1 MRTTISIR
9 AAITSALAASLFGL
23 FPSTGWTQQTVT
35 DQFGTEILIDVLP
48 PQMQG
53 QVFETQSILQGGG
66 GVGPIA
72 VDQLGRFNLDAV
84 AGGVAG
90 GTAQEELL
98 VNQLLGV
105 VLLPRPGDVRPDG
118 WPGVEGVWHDF
129 DRFPP
134 QVGRV
139 LQSYIGRPVSLSS
152 LDQMV
157 RDVIVAYRDGD
168 RPVVDVLLPE
178 QDITSGVVQLVVIE
192 SKLGRVRVEG
202 VDADTEEF
210 IRGQM
215 RVKRGEVIRASDV
228 LRDLSWVNRS
238 PYRKIDLVYAPG
250 LEFGTTDMILKSYQ
264 TRANWFYLG
273 YEDSGSPFL
282 GEDRFIFGFNMGDV
296 FGPNRSLSY
305 QYTGDLDFEHVRAS
319 TVVYTQGLP
328 WRHWVT
334 VLASYVGIESDLI
347 PVGDG
352 AFLTSDGENYQI
364 SGRYAIPLD
373 GTVNRQREMD
383 IGFDFKSNESNLE
396 FIDVLSADDLLLF
409 GSRVEIFQF
418 SLGYKETIQHQRGVT
433 QFDIRGVWSPGGLSP
448 HNSDEVFATTR
459 AFSEADYFYAV
470 ANLEHQRRL
479 RDDWSSRFK
488 IQGQVANKNLQPSE
502 QIGAGGYDSV
512 RGYNQRVASGDHG
525 FVTTLEIY
533 TPELSF
539 GRIFDW
545 ENETDS
551 LRFLGFFDAANLS
564 EKDPLPLAAS
574 YRHLGSVGLGLRYNY
589 SDWFR
594 FRLDYGY
601 PVFTQNV
608 VTDTS
613 GRFHIGA
620 TATF

>member
-1 MRTTISIR
+1 MTP
-9 AAITSALAASLFGL
+9 AYA
-23 FPSTGWTQQTVT
+23 QQTVT
-35 DQFGTEILIDVLP
+35 DEFGTEILVDVLP
-48 PQMQG
+48 PQVQG
-53 QVFETQSILQGGG
+53 QVFETRSILQAGGG
-66 GVGPIA
+66 QGPIA
-72 VDQLGRFNLDAV
+72 VDQMGRFNLATAV
-84 AGGVAG
+84 GGPAGAA
-90 GTAQEELL
+90 AQEELL

-192 SKLGRVRVEG
+192 SELARIRVEG
-202 VDADTEEF
+202 ADADTEEF
-210 IRGQM
+210 IRSQM
-215 RVKRGEVIRASDV
+215 RIKRGEVIRASDV

-238 PYRKIDLVYAPG
+238 PYRKIDMVYAPG
-250 LEFGTTDMILKSYQ
+250 FEFGTTDIILKSYE

-273 YEDSGSPFL
+273 YEDSGTDFL

-319 TVVYTQGLP
+319 SVVYTQGLP

-334 VLASYVGIESDLI
+334 ILASYVNISSDEI
-347 PVGDG
+347 PIGG
-352 AFLTSDGENYQI
+352 GNFLTSDGENYQL
-364 SGRYAIPLD
+364 SGRYSIPLH

-383 IGFDFKSNESNLE
+383 FGFDFKSNESNLE
-396 FIDVLSADDLLLF
+396 FIDINNAGNLQLF
-409 GSRVEIFQF
+409 GSRVELFQF
-418 SLGYKETIQHQRGVT
+418 SLGYQETIQHQRGVT
-433 QFDIRGVWSPGGLSP
+433 QFDIRGVWSPGDLSP
-448 HNSDEVFATTR
+448 HNTDAVFQQSRALSDAN
-459 AFSEADYFYAV
+459 YFYAI
-470 ANLEHQRRL
+470 ASLEHQRRL
-479 RDDWSSRFK
+479 RDDWSARFK
-488 IQGQVANKNLQPSE
+488 FQGQVANENLQASE
-502 QIGAGGYDSV
+502 QIGAGGYDTV
-512 RGYNQRVASGDHG
+512 RGFDQRIARGDHG
-525 FVTTLEIY
+525 FVSIMEIY

-539 GRIFDW
+539 ARIFDW
-545 ENETDS
+545 ENESDS
-551 LRFLGFFDAANLS
+551 LRFLGFFDAANLGNK
-564 EKDPLPLAAS
+564 ELLPFEPS
-574 YRHLGSVGLGLRYNY
+574 YQHIGSVGLGLRYNY

-601 PVFTQNV
+601 PVFTENV